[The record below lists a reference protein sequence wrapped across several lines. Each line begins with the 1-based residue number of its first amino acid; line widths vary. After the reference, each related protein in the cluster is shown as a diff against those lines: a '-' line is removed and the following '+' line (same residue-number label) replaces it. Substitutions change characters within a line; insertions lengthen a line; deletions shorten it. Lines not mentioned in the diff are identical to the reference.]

1 MMRPGISS
9 TSTNS
14 GRFPRSGRT
23 PATAPAPGSLRGRG
37 CRTFRTTAYGN
48 PYTGKGE
55 PERGRGSPPPRR
67 RLSTW
72 GALGHGRCVPNGS
85 TGKCEQGFCRP
96 RSAGGTGGIVPRPR
110 GGDTPGRSRER
121 ESDATRCGE
130 PVPAPVQ
137 DFRQGPRLPSFSAG
151 STSGAQRARA
161 CPHAGQQ
168 CVRHRGIRCT
178 RDSADTC
185 GALGHGGRRVI
196 PGARPPS
203 VVPSRLAP
211 PAIDAATPGF
221 PHPRAH
227 RRRRGGDGRAMR
239 SRHHLRRSSTNDR
252 TRWKLCT
259 RAHFIHQNVITYHI
273 GHFSI
278 HGLFMPSPAPML
290 PPLCQDSL
298 PGRQRYQQASGD

>member
-196 PGARPPS
+196 PGARRHRTAVRARQVSCPP
-203 VVPSRLAP
+203 
-211 PAIDAATPGF
+211 GW
-221 PHPRAH
+221 H
-227 RRRRGGDGRAMR
+227 RRQSMRPPPDSPILGRIGGGAEVMGGRCDLGIIYDGRRPTIEHDGNYALAR
-239 SRHHLRRSSTNDR
+239 ISSTR
-252 TRWKLCT
+252 M
-259 RAHFIHQNVITYHI
+259 
-273 GHFSI
+273 S
-278 HGLFMPSPAPML
+278 
-290 PPLCQDSL
+290 
-298 PGRQRYQQASGD
+298 